1 MPKFSYKAV
10 TATGKT
16 RSGVLESAS
25 VQQASELLKEQGLW
39 IMSLVDHN
47 DSWLTKDL
55 NLSIGTAKVK
65 LEHFTIFCRQLA
77 TMYKAGIS
85 LLDSVV
91 MLSDLTP
98 AKSFRKVLGEVADAM
113 RNGSQFSAAVALHPK
128 IFGPVFVNMVR
139 AGEVGGNLDG
149 MLERL
154 AVFYEKEHNTR
165 QKVKSAMVYPAF
177 MAVLM
182 VVVVIFMMIVVI
194 PQFVSSFAAMNIEL
208 PLATRIVISM
218 SEFVQRYWYIFPLIF
233 VLPKLVT
240 TLIRQSA
247 SGREILDTIKLKI
260 PVFGRLWHKQ
270 AIARFSR
277 TFSSLFAAAI
287 PLLESLTL
295 VSQVVANE
303 AIGNVILKL
312 RDDIMRG
319 ESMSAPLSR
328 SKLFPKMVV
337 QMVTVG
343 EQTGSLDT
351 TLEKVADFYE
361 ADVDAT
367 ADRLKA
373 LLEPIMILVI
383 AGVVGVIV
391 LAIMSPS
398 FKMMQEMI

>member
-25 VQQASELLKEQGLW
+25 VQQASEQLKEQGLW

-47 DSWLTKDL
+47 DSWLTKDF
-55 NLSIGTAKVK
+55 NISIGTAKVK

-98 AKSFRKVLGEVADAM
+98 AKSFRKVLSEVADAM
-113 RNGSQFSAAVALHPK
+113 RNGSQFSAAVSLHPK

-218 SEFVQRYWYIFPLIF
+218 SEFVQKYWYIFPLIF

-240 TLIRQSA
+240 TLIRQSD
-247 SGREILDTIKLKI
+247 SGREILDTLKLKI
-260 PVFGRLWHKQ
+260 PVFGKLWHKQ

>member
-10 TATGKT
+10 TTTGKT

-25 VQQASELLKEQGLW
+25 VQQASEQLKEQGLW

-47 DSWLTKDL
+47 DSWLTKDF
-55 NLSIGTAKVK
+55 NLSIGTTKVK

-98 AKSFRKVLGEVADAM
+98 AKSFRKVLSEVADVM
-113 RNGSQFSAAVALHPK
+113 RNGSQFSAAVSLHPK

-218 SEFVQRYWYIFPLIF
+218 SEFVRGYWYIFPLIF
-233 VLPKLVT
+233 ILPKLVT

-247 SGREILDTIKLKI
+247 SGREILDRIKLKI
-260 PVFGRLWHKQ
+260 PVFGKLWHKQ

-391 LAIMSPS
+391 LAVMSPS